1 MNTDNVKQYFKLK
14 SVLFVRYGSTDDG
27 KCIMKRL

>member
-1 MNTDNVKQYFKLK
+1 MNTDNVKQFFKLNN
-14 SVLFVRYGSTDDG
+14 VLLVGNGSTDDG